1 MRRFI
6 FAAALAAIALLSA
19 CSTEPSAPTAQEQA
33 CETFK
38 AVTPGFFES
47 DWAAETLQDSAATST
62 DRVEAMKTMLD
73 IRAGKGRTEPYTC
86 DEPAFDRYLTEQGI
100 E

>member
-1 MRRFI
+1 M
-6 FAAALAAIALLSA
+6 FAAVLAAIALLSA
-19 CSTEPSAPTAQEQA
+19 CSTEPPAPTAQEQA

-47 DWAAETLQDSAATST
+47 DWAVETLRDSAATSG

-86 DEPAFDRYLTEQGI
+86 NEPAFQRYLAKQGI
-100 E
+100 DN

>member
-1 MRRFI
+1 MRKFI
-6 FAAALAAIALLSA
+6 IAGLLAAIALLSA
-19 CSTEPSAPTAQEQA
+19 CSTEPPAPTAQEQA

-38 AVTPGFFES
+38 NTTPGFFES
-47 DWAAETLQDSAATST
+47 DWAADTLQDSAATST

-86 DEPAFDRYLTEQGI
+86 NEPAFDRYLIEQGI

>member
-1 MRRFI
+1 M
-6 FAAALAAIALLSA
+6 FAAALAVIALLSA
-19 CSTEPSAPTAQEQA
+19 CSTEPPASSAQEQA

-47 DWAAETLQDSAATST
+47 DWAVETLQDSASTTT
-62 DRVEAMKTMLD
+62 DRVEASKVMLD

-86 DEPAFDRYLTEQGI
+86 DEPAFDRYLAEKGI

>member
-1 MRRFI
+1 M
-6 FAAALAAIALLSA
+6 FAAVLAAIALLSA
-19 CSTEPSAPTAQEQA
+19 CSTEPPAPSAQEQA

-47 DWAAETLQDSAATST
+47 DWAADTMQDSAATNT

-86 DEPAFDRYLTEQGI
+86 NEPAFDRYLAEQGI
-100 E
+100 EN

>member
-1 MRRFI
+1 MRKFI
-6 FAAALAAIALLSA
+6 FAAALAAIGLLSA
-19 CSTEPSAPTAQEQA
+19 CSTEPPAPTAQEQA

-47 DWAAETLQDSAATST
+47 DWAVETLQDSAATST

-73 IRAGKGRTEPYTC
+73 IRAGKGRTAPYTC